1 MEPPGQGSRRTEDHY
16 LDPRDLPASLSHR
29 LDTMLYPNAPLCK
42 VGCTLA
48 GLQSGARRKTACAD
62 YPIQDSLGDGIVDD
76 VYEHPAGD
84 AEGPRL
90 EIHGYS
96 SSRCAQASDRG

>member
-1 MEPPGQGSRRTEDHY
+1 
-16 LDPRDLPASLSHR
+16 
-29 LDTMLYPNAPLCK
+29 MLYPNAPLGK
-42 VGCTLA
+42 GAAPLP
-48 GLQSGARRKTACAD
+48 SGARRKTACTD

-84 AEGPRL
+84 AEGLRL

-96 SSRCAQASDRG
+96 SSRCAQASDRGWDALEGECLQTADIGAGDIAV

>member
-1 MEPPGQGSRRTEDHY
+1 MGLCFISEGAIPFAAA
-16 LDPRDLPASLSHR
+16 DPARVLPACILGSAVSGCLS
-29 LDTMLYPNAPLCK
+29 MMF
-42 VGCTLA
+42 GCTLA
-48 GLQSGARRKTACAD
+48 GLQSGARRKTACTD

-84 AEGPRL
+84 AEGLRL